1 MTLSNISEGTLTVI
15 QIYVS
20 KFKSGLKHVS
30 DSLSSTLKRLT
41 LSNYHYLLKQ
51 SLKYIPC
58 LSSWW
63 TLSGMILL
71 LDLVRSWSFDF
82 MPSSLDD
89 FLQKYETGIST
100 TIVVIKNLGKNS
112 RIIGYRQRKKIT
124 LTKGDCVTC
133 TIAST
138 QSILDIFVHFFSCII
153 FDLIPCQ
160 YPSFFWNYDMF
171 CV

>member
-1 MTLSNISEGTLTVI
+1 MMNTIRHDI
-15 QIYVS
+15 A
-20 KFKSGLKHVS
+20 
-30 DSLSSTLKRLT
+30 
-41 LSNYHYLLKQ
+41 
-51 SLKYIPC
+51 P
-58 LSSWW
+58 
-63 TLSGMILL
+63 
-71 LDLVRSWSFDF
+71 VRSSSFDF

-89 FLQKYETGIST
+89 FLQKYETDIST
-100 TIVVIKNLGKNS
+100 TMVVIKNLGKNS
-112 RIIGYRQRKKIT
+112 RIIGYRQRKKII

-160 YPSFFWNYDMF
+160 YPSFFWSYEMF